1 MTEQIALRADQ
12 IPLPAAPDSSS
23 PRRVE
28 LAGLAALLRRAVGL
42 EAAAVTR
49 VRFGPVTVSALVR
62 LPFDVLVGR
71 SVTRPLAPPPA
82 AAISDATASDF
93 AGDVTVSARELLDWL
108 DGPSASF
115 PTPQERAWRGSVPP
129 IAGWHPVEVIPA
141 AAVRDVVAQAAQTL
155 RQTSNPSGGA
165 DQGGGGSTRAN
176 SATVE
181 ALLDSVVLRVSPDG
195 VGPSGAVAETIEIAL
210 RPLSAMNRMGFLLDR
225 GQVRVDLSG
234 RWVRLATE
242 YGSAYVE
249 RRGLGLTMLR

>member
-1 MTEQIALRADQ
+1 VTEQTALRADQ
-12 IPLPAAPDSSS
+12 IVGPAPDSSTPS
-23 PRRVE
+23 RVE

-49 VRFGPVTVSALVR
+49 VRFGPDTVSALVR

-71 SVTRPLAPPPA
+71 SVTRSLAPA
-82 AAISDATASDF
+82 AANGSEAMTSDFVSDAT
-93 AGDVTVSARELLDWL
+93 VSVRELLDWL
-108 DGPSASF
+108 DDPSAGF
-115 PTPQERAWRGSVPP
+115 PAPQERAWRGSVPP
-129 IAGWHPVEVIPA
+129 ISGWHPVEVIPA
-141 AAVRDVVAQAAQTL
+141 AAVREVVAQAAKTL
-155 RQTSNPSGGA
+155 RETSNPLGGA
-165 DQGGGGSTRAN
+165 DQGAHSARAN

-181 ALLDSVVLRVSPDG
+181 ALLDSVVLRVIPDG
-195 VGPSGAVAETIEIAL
+195 VGPTGTAAETIEIAL